1 MSRIST
7 AGVVLCI
14 LFSVA
19 AQAGAQGDG
28 AWPPPDGPRKK
39 TLTAFASEGELL
51 AVLRG
56 YADTLRPRE
65 RRSEVGGG
73 YSGSG
78 VKGLAMDAA
87 PMPSSPAA
95 SQPMAMAKAAP
106 SPAAGAMAS
115 QVMADAQSESVTNTQ
130 TAGVDEGGIVKV
142 HGKHLVMLRRGRL
155 FTVDVDRGQLAP
167 VSAIDAFDPAT
178 GGSGSWYDEMLIVD
192 NTIVVIG
199 YSYGRGGTEIG
210 LFDIDHAGQLSYRAT
225 YHMRSNDYYSSRNY
239 ASRLVGTKLIF
250 YTPLYLNLY
259 SGDFYGSFPAV
270 RKWRS
275 GASASDFKRIAPA
288 TRIYRT
294 DEELDPRAG
303 LALHTVTICDLAKR
317 EMECEAT
324 AVLGARGR
332 VFYVSGESV
341 YVWTAGNA
349 RRYGAYDGAARS
361 ALFRIP
367 LNGKAPSALK
377 VAGAPIDQFS
387 FLESPDNHLNVMVRS
402 EGRGDGMWSA
412 ERGAAG
418 DLALMRV
425 PLSMFS
431 DGRDSAPASYYKPLP
446 NAAGFTLQNRYVGS
460 YLLYGTGSG
469 WGHPQQGQ
477 PINNAYAV
485 RWDVVNGRGSDA
497 QALRLEHIE
506 AMGSN
511 AVVIGS
517 AGRDLHFTSVNLGY
531 EATIA
536 GKYVRPNASQGETR
550 SHGFF
555 YKQESAD
562 GGMIGLPIMHDSQ
575 PGYRQLH
582 GPSASVLFLQ
592 NRSMAL
598 SELGSLASQPGIGTN
613 DGCRASCVD
622 WYGNSRPLFVKN
634 RIFALMGYELVE
646 GRIAGSRMVETR
658 RISYAPMAEG
668 YVR

>member
-1 MSRIST
+1 MSRT
-7 AGVVLCI
+7 Y
-14 LFSVA
+14 A
-19 AQAGAQGDG
+19 ASAVFLIRFGIACHAGAQGDG
-28 AWPPPDGPRKK
+28 PWPPPDAPRKK
-39 TLTAFASEGELL
+39 TLTAFGSENELL
-51 AVLRG
+51 AVLKG
-56 YADTLRPRE
+56 YADAVRPRE
-65 RRSEVGGG
+65 RRAEAGGNLS
-73 YSGSG
+73 SGIN
-78 VKGLAMDAA
+78 GLNSDAPPSAPAAA
-87 PMPSSPAA
+87 P
-95 SQPMAMAKAAP
+95 QAMAKSA
-106 SPAAGAMAS
+106 SPMAGALASKSMAN
-115 QVMADAQSESVTNTQ
+115 AASESVTNTQ

-155 FTVDVDRGQLAP
+155 FTVDVDHGQLAP
-167 VSAIDAFDPAT
+167 VSMIDAFDPAT
-178 GGSGSWYDEMLIVD
+178 GGAGSWYDEMLIVD

-210 LFDIDHAGQLSYRAT
+210 LFDIDNGGQLSYRAT

-239 ASRLVGTKLIF
+239 ASRLIGTKLIF
-250 YTPLYLNLY
+250 YTPMQLNLY
-259 SGDFYGSFPAV
+259 GGDFYGSFPAV
-270 RKWRS
+270 RKWRP
-275 GASASDFKRIAPA
+275 GVQASDFKRIAPA

-303 LALHTVTICDLAKR
+303 LALHTVSICDLAKR

-324 AVLGARGR
+324 AVLGPVGR

-341 YVWTAGNA
+341 YVWTAGHAN
-349 RRYGAYDGAARS
+349 RS
-361 ALFRIP
+361 AFGNTASKSAVFRIP

-387 FLESPDNHLNVMVRS
+387 FLESADNHLNVMVRS
-402 EGRGDGMWSA
+402 EGRGDGMWGA

-418 DLALMRV
+418 SELALLRV

-431 DGRDSAPASYYKPLP
+431 DGRDSVSGDYYKPLP

-469 WGHPQQGQ
+469 WGHPQQGA
-477 PINNAYAV
+477 PVNNAYTV
-485 RWDVVNGRGSDA
+485 RWDNGSGA
-497 QALRLEHIE
+497 QPLRLQHNVDRIE

-517 AGRDLHFTSVNLGY
+517 AGRDLHFTSVQLGR
-531 EATIA
+531 EASVA
-536 GKYVRPNASQGETR
+536 GKYVRENASQGETR

-555 YKQESAD
+555 YKPENVD
-562 GGMIGLPIMHDSQ
+562 NGMIGLPIVGDGE
-575 PGYRQLH
+575 PGHRQLYR
-582 GPSASVLFLQ
+582 PSASVLFLQ
-592 NRSMAL
+592 NRSMSL
-598 SELGSLASQPGIGTN
+598 SEVGSLSAQSGSNVN

-646 GRIAGSRMVETR
+646 GRLAGSRMVETR
-658 RISYAPMAEG
+658 RISYAPQPETIM
-668 YVR
+668 R